1 MPLNKLTEKE
11 EVCDLQTKTPKAK
24 TRNKEYGLQ
33 LEMPKKKNPKEV
45 IGIMNSMK
53 RGFALVKDSEVS
65 VNGLNDHEI
74 NMRYDEPRD
83 DICPSRRVLKGVCP
97 SMMTRKDQEID
108 QKKKKPM
115 KNMMNLRM
123 GVCPQ
128 CKIVTNIRQQNV
140 TIQDTLEYAQ

>member
-1 MPLNKLTEKE
+1 MPLNKLTKNE
-11 EVCDLQTKTPKAK
+11 EVCDLQTKTPKVK
-24 TRNKEYGLQ
+24 TRNKECGLQ
-33 LEMPKKKNPKEV
+33 PETPKKNPKKMTR
-45 IGIMNSMK
+45 IMNSMK

-74 NMRYDEPRD
+74 NMRYDEPREG
-83 DICPSRRVLKGVCP
+83 ICPSRRVLKGVCP

-108 QKKKKPM
+108 QVMKKPM
-115 KNMMNLRM
+115 KNLMNLRM
-123 GVCPQ
+123 WVCPQ